1 MSVPW
6 ADLSPHLRSD
16 MQDAVGETNGK
27 PMVFYIYMLTK
38 PCGTP
43 LSPVLPSLSQ
53 ITFCPINSGGFTSEQ
68 DTQSQQQIDEMELQS
83 FEK

>member
-6 ADLSPHLRSD
+6 ADHSPHLRSD

-27 PMVFYIYMLTK
+27 PMVFYIYMLMK
-38 PCGTP
+38 P
-43 LSPVLPSLSQ
+43 LSPVLPSLSW

-68 DTQSQQQIDEMELQS
+68 DTQSQQQIDEMELW
-83 FEK
+83 